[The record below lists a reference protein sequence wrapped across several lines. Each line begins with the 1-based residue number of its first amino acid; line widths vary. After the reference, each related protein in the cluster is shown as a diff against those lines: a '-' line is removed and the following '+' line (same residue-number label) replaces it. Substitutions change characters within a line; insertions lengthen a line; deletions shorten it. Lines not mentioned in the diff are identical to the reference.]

1 MAVWRAHVDTWGI
14 VEVLGRGEHAG
25 RVESILRQSG
35 PDSYLL
41 VVSQA
46 ALGEAAAVIMRR
58 GPDAARLLDGMFALL
73 SDYRVDPGSCMPPVD
88 ATILA
93 IINELAWAVP
103 ELDMTDR
110 IILAMALADPDSAFL
125 ITRDH
130 ALVNNPAII
139 LYEKKMRA
147 DGRRNAVLRAVN
159 PSETVPAP

>member
-1 MAVWRAHVDTWGI
+1 MRRVHVDTWGI
-14 VEVLGRGEHAG
+14 VEVLDRGEHAG

-35 PDSYLL
+35 TDSYLL
-41 VVSQA
+41 AVSQA
-46 ALGEAAAVIMRR
+46 ALGEAAAVVLRR

-88 ATILA
+88 ATVLA

-110 IILAMALADPDSAFL
+110 IILAMALADPDSGFP
-125 ITRDH
+125 TTKDH

-147 DGRRNAVLRAVN
+147 DGMRNAVLRAVN
-159 PSETVPAP
+159 PSETVPSP

>member
-1 MAVWRAHVDTWGI
+1 MAVWRVHVDTWGI
-14 VEVLGRGEHAG
+14 VEVLDRGEHAG

-46 ALGEAAAVIMRR
+46 ALGEAAAVVLRR

-88 ATILA
+88 ATVLA
-93 IINELAWAVP
+93 IINELVWAVP

-110 IILAMALADPDSAFL
+110 IILAIALADPDSAFL
-125 ITRDH
+125 ITRDRK
-130 ALVNNPAII
+130 LVNNPAIG
-139 LYEKKMRA
+139 LYEERMRSL
-147 DGRRNAVLRAVN
+147 GRRNTVLTIIN
-159 PSETVPAP
+159 PVESTLSY